1 MFRDLKTIFKITL
14 CLGSTFLL
22 LKLCHSNLEIR
33 SLKEWTL
40 DNLLNGQNYWIEG
53 SAYFLVSY
61 GVFYWLVPKLM
72 AVLFNHKI
80 ENIIKKQLKPNLEK
94 TLQPAFRKIINIIW
108 SFQRFIGYKMHEK
121 PMEDADT
128 FDKFYDDSVE
138 TISIFFHLFIVLPF
152 LLNDYKIVSLLLI
165 AYLVVNFLYLP
176 TLYVLKD
183 TIQSLAEE
191 KAKNA

>member
-1 MFRDLKTIFKITL
+1 
-14 CLGSTFLL
+14 
-22 LKLCHSNLEIR
+22 
-33 SLKEWTL
+33 
-40 DNLLNGQNYWIEG
+40 
-53 SAYFLVSY
+53 
-61 GVFYWLVPKLM
+61 M